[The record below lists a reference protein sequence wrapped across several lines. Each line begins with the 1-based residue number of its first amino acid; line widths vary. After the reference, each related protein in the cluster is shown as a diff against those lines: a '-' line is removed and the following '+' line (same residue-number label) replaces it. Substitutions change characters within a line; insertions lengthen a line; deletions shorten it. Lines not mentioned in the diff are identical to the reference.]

1 MDWPRSSYALA
12 LLTLLPFVHC
22 WSTTT
27 LGGAGG
33 QANVVGA
40 GAGAGAIGAGN
51 TGASTARAQIT
62 NVSLSADF
70 EPPKAPSLD
79 TLSAWKT
86 TNSLTNA
93 SNFQDPDWLPNL
105 DILLP
110 PLHIKLGIAKKF
122 IEDNFRK
129 AWNALKAVIEEVL
142 GKNRVQQDKA
152 QELVKTMLHYFHE
165 IKASMTLK
173 LKQLPTESDEQGERF
188 HQVTMP
194 MEKRYKG
201 KRLDALLAE
210 VCWWSHKVSQYE
222 DKEVSPYIDLVLCPM
237 REQPWGCARQKSAR
251 ILDLWDNDL
260 QMQWQK
266 LKVEAD
272 RQLNATIEKR
282 GYSASEVLTR
292 EKPSTIL
299 KKIEIGTSYMK
310 KYLAETMDGFLGREY
325 DYVQTDPKQNFVT
338 TDEDDDDNNEE
349 EEDSDTE
356 YEEDDDEEGNET
368 DAESETVQQGEEDYT
383 DRDEVASQHI
393 ASFQGRPA
401 AVNGQLHHSEVPL
414 LIGTAPAEANH
425 DASAGVEFIE
435 IEENENAPTGQ
446 LKKPGGGSKKK
457 RKNKKKK
464 KPETL
469 LVVQPAELELH
480 GHGGHHGWDVHGH
493 GGQHDEVVEWV
504 PVTQGHSKPSKK
516 QKRKKKK
523 KHQHADDSVSVV
535 VEQEPSDHLGLGLLE
550 ELADAVDVVDL
561 DEGHKRKHK
570 KPHKYGRSVGVTRGK
585 KKKKK
590 KALAKL
596 VLLGSFLKAKIEL
609 LLKILGAHLQIKFFA
624 IALIGLLINIARF
637 WIDVKRGGTPQKV
650 VYVEHAHHQHHY
662 DEHNEDW
669 GGESGGSYWKR
680 SLQTDPSLEEAAT
693 DSYQPVPQNQDPH
706 FMAYRRQW
714 Q

>member
-1 MDWPRSSYALA
+1 MDWPRRSYALA

-51 TGASTARAQIT
+51 TGATTARAQST
-62 NVSLSADF
+62 N
-70 EPPKAPSLD
+70 
-79 TLSAWKT
+79 
-86 TNSLTNA
+86 
-93 SNFQDPDWLPNL
+93 
-105 DILLP
+105 
-110 PLHIKLGIAKKF
+110 
-122 IEDNFRK
+122 
-129 AWNALKAVIEEVL
+129 
-142 GKNRVQQDKA
+142 
-152 QELVKTMLHYFHE
+152 
-165 IKASMTLK
+165 
-173 LKQLPTESDEQGERF
+173 
-188 HQVTMP
+188 
-194 MEKRYKG
+194 
-201 KRLDALLAE
+201 
-210 VCWWSHKVSQYE
+210 
-222 DKEVSPYIDLVLCPM
+222 EVSPYIDLVLCPM

-325 DYVQTDPKQNFVT
+325 DYVQTDPKQNLVT

-393 ASFQGRPA
+393 ASLQGRPA
-401 AVNGQLHHSEVPL
+401 AVNGQLDHSEVPL

-435 IEENENAPTGQ
+435 IEDNENAPTGQ
-446 LKKPGGGSKKK
+446 LKKPGGGGSKKK

-706 FMAYRRQW
+706 FMAYGRQW